1 MRGSPLIKNPLILSN
16 CSCLSKEYKHDSS
29 QKNNCQL
36 ILFLIP
42 ILNPTS
48 TLTLTDSPVSGVG
61 TIELSFFCVFI
72 FSDNYKNRH
81 TTRVLGLHT
90 GFKFWGRRGGGE
102 STVPGR
108 RKLWKYWLWLSKRD
122 NIHIWIR
129 ECKLYLNN
137 ALCPRT
143 LGPRRSSLLR
153 SPTRMYSQVPQKNL
167 QFRQP
172 LHGHAPTQ
180 ANTCKDCESTDFRG
194 IFGL

>member
-36 ILFLIP
+36 ILILIS

-61 TIELSFFCVFI
+61 TIELSFSVFI

-90 GFKFWGRRGGGE
+90 RFKF
-102 STVPGR
+102 
-108 RKLWKYWLWLSKRD
+108 
-122 NIHIWIR
+122 
-129 ECKLYLNN
+129 
-137 ALCPRT
+137 
-143 LGPRRSSLLR
+143 
-153 SPTRMYSQVPQKNL
+153 
-167 QFRQP
+167 
-172 LHGHAPTQ
+172 
-180 ANTCKDCESTDFRG
+180 
-194 IFGL
+194 